1 MKAQDLI
8 QLYELKKQ
16 QYGNK
21 AYQHLST
28 LLNEAKE
35 EHKTYFLNSE
45 GAQKSI
51 EQGKQ
56 PDHEQSWRAFKGK
69 SLEKLIEH
77 IIKEAVEQMGLK
89 IINGNTLEKT
99 QGKSLSDELSNIK
112 RKLLIDYGIN
122 GCHLPDVDLIIYEPM
137 QETVIAVLSSKVTLR
152 ERVAQTGYWKLK
164 LLESN
169 ITKKIKVFF
178 ITLDEDGTLTTQK
191 PTKKGR
197 AIVETDTDGCYVLT
211 ENYIEE
217 SDHVKTFGK
226 FIPDL
231 QKIIK
236 KNNPK

>member
-1 MKAQDLI
+1 MKTQDLI
-8 QLYELKKQ
+8 QLYEIKKQ
-16 QYGNK
+16 QYGNN

-28 LLNEAKE
+28 ILKEAKE
-35 EHKTYFLNSE
+35 EHKTYFLHSE
-45 GAQKSI
+45 GAQKNI

-56 PDHEQSWRAFKGK
+56 PDHEQSWQTFKGK
-69 SLEKLIEH
+69 NFKKTVEH

-89 IINGNTLEKT
+89 IINGNALEKT
-99 QGKSLSDELSNIK
+99 QGKSLSDELSNVK

-122 GCHLPDVDLIIYEPM
+122 GCHLPDVDLIIYDPTC
-137 QETVIAVLSSKVTLR
+137 ETVIAVLSSKVTLR

-164 LLESN
+164 LLESS

-178 ITLDEDGTLTTQK
+178 ITLDEDGTLNTQK
-191 PTKKGR
+191 PAKKGR

-211 ENYIEE
+211 ENHIEE
-217 SDHVKTFGK
+217 SHRVKTFDK

-236 KNNPK
+236 KNNSK